1 MQLSKDVYEMELK
14 KKKKKK
20 NSQSFLYQENILFRS
35 SLYSIF

>member
-1 MQLSKDVYEMELK
+1 MQLSKDVYEMEL